1 MCFDRNIHQ
10 FIQYA
15 TRTKKKY
22 KNLSEKT
29 PLFSNGIIY
38 INFLFNFVN
47 YIINFYL

>member
-38 INFLFNFVN
+38 ID
-47 YIINFYL
+47 